1 MQELIHHLAL
11 EKKSFGRRYFFRL
24 YYYGPN
30 RCCAII
36 WWSKSSLFLNVR
48 FWLDQIIWRNMLQ
61 ILSFFGTRQPK
72 ETLFCFTF
80 HSFYS
85 KKHIYF
91 QAFYNQD
98 NFIKHKHLIFENW
111 AWYHQFVGFS
121 EFQESVESKKHVP
134 EMKSKNAF
142 LTMSSPRNV
151 HMYMFSSS
159 FLRLLNDRN
168 DY

>member
-1 MQELIHHLAL
+1 MGVGTFLDFIIMDQTDVVP
-11 EKKSFGRRYFFRL
+11 SFNGV
-24 YYYGPN
+24 
-30 RCCAII
+30 
-36 WWSKSSLFLNVR
+36 K
-48 FWLDQIIWRNMLQ
+48 
-61 ILSFFGTRQPK
+61 
-72 ETLFCFTF
+72 
-80 HSFYS
+80 
-85 KKHIYF
+85 
-91 QAFYNQD
+91 
-98 NFIKHKHLIFENW
+98 